1 MIEPWEKSQTP
12 KLKELVQKLK
22 EHSVS
27 NPDDNPNLTGEE
39 FLSTTDET
47 SRELI
52 EEIIEVGGVVLF
64 DREGRRQGQS
74 GAAMRRAGHAVSVV
88 GDPHDEDDRYKT
100 TLQISTDHGVLT
112 FEAPLLGR

>member
-39 FLSTTDET
+39 FLSTTDERT
-47 SRELI
+47 RELI
-52 EEIIEVGGVVLF
+52 GQIVEVARVVLF

-74 GAAMRRAGHAVSVV
+74 RAAMKRAGHTVSVV
-88 GDPHDEDDRYKT
+88 GDPHDEDDGYKT
-100 TLQISTDHGVLT
+100 TLQIKTHHGELT
-112 FEAPLLGR
+112 LEAPLLGR

>member
-12 KLKELVQKLK
+12 ELKKLVQKLK
-22 EHSVS
+22 DHSVS

-47 SRELI
+47 SRDLI
-52 EEIIEVGGVVLF
+52 REIAEVGAVVLF

-74 GAAMRRAGHAVSVV
+74 AAAMRRAGYTVSEV
-88 GDPHDEDDRYKT
+88 GDPHDENDRYKT
-100 TLQISTDHGVLT
+100 TLQITTNHGVLT
-112 FEAPLLGR
+112 FVAPLLGR